1 MTTVAVLMGGW
12 SPEREVSLV
21 SGKACAEGLREGGH
35 TVIEYDVKRDL
46 RALVDFLRPAAGGGP
61 DVVFNALHG
70 KYGEDGCIQGVLEI
84 MKVPYTHSG
93 VLASAIAMDKPMS
106 RHVFTS
112 IGIRVALGKVVERR
126 SLASGDPMP
135 RPYVVKPIDQGSSVG
150 VHIVREGDNLAAVEV
165 AEAQF
170 GEKVLVEKF
179 VPGRELTVA
188 IMGDKAVAVTELRP
202 RTRFYDYEAKYTDGV
217 TEHLIPA
224 PIPAEVYEKAKEW
237 ALMAHQALG
246 CNGARPRR
254 PALGRQQARHRGPG
268 RARAQHP
275 ARHDAAVAG
284 ARAGQVGRHL
294 LARAHDLDGRPR
306 EAAGMSR
313 ATRQQSRS
321 AGARATTTAAS
332 EGREPDPQDR
342 PADLAPA
349 DDAGP
354 WPCCMLGLGGG
365 GGWWAWKQG
374 WLVAAQEQA
383 RCRRHA
389 SVIAAVTPFKLTDV
403 TVEGRD
409 YVTREAILAALN
421 VQAGDSLLGI
431 DLQAARKRLEA
442 IDWVAS
448 ATVER
453 RLPDTLYV
461 TLKERRAVAIWQN
474 GNEYT
479 LIDKNGR
486 TVRASRMPPGAE
498 SLLLLGGP
506 GAPEHVGELLLLLAY
521 EPSIAKQ
528 LRAAVWVGQ
537 RRWNLVLNNDAEI
550 WLPEE
555 DAVAALQ
562 RSPNSKRRINCCRA
576 SSASSICGCR
586 TSSISGSAAP
596 AGDPPPN
603 GPVVEYVET

>member
-46 RALVDFLRPAAGGGP
+46 RALVDFLRPAVGGGP

-170 GEKVLVEKF
+170 GKRVLVEKF

-246 CNGARPRR
+246 CNG
-254 PALGRQQARHRGPG
+254 
-268 RARAQHP
+268 
-275 ARHDAAVAG
+275 
-284 ARAGQVGRHL
+284 
-294 LARAHDLDGRPR
+294 LARADLRWDDSKPGTEGLVVLELNTQP
-306 EAAGMSR
+306 GMTPLS
-313 ATRQQSRS
+313 
-321 AGARATTTAAS
+321 
-332 EGREPDPQDR
+332 
-342 PADLAPA
+342 LAP
-349 DDAGP
+349 
-354 WPCCMLGLGGG
+354 
-365 GGWWAWKQG
+365 
-374 WLVAAQEQA
+374 EQA
-383 RCRRHA
+383 KWAGISWAQLMTWMVEHARH
-389 SVIAAVTPFKLTDV
+389 
-403 TVEGRD
+403 
-409 YVTREAILAALN
+409 
-421 VQAGDSLLGI
+421 
-431 DLQAARKRLEA
+431 
-442 IDWVAS
+442 
-448 ATVER
+448 
-453 RLPDTLYV
+453 
-461 TLKERRAVAIWQN
+461 
-474 GNEYT
+474 
-479 LIDKNGR
+479 
-486 TVRASRMPPGAE
+486 PG
-498 SLLLLGGP
+498 
-506 GAPEHVGELLLLLAY
+506 
-521 EPSIAKQ
+521 
-528 LRAAVWVGQ
+528 
-537 RRWNLVLNNDAEI
+537 
-550 WLPEE
+550 
-555 DAVAALQ
+555 
-562 RSPNSKRRINCCRA
+562 
-576 SSASSICGCR
+576 
-586 TSSISGSAAP
+586 
-596 AGDPPPN
+596 
-603 GPVVEYVET
+603 

>member
-46 RALVDFLRPAAGGGP
+46 RALVDFLRPAAGDGP

-170 GEKVLVEKF
+170 GERVLVEKF

-237 ALMAHQALG
+237 ALLAHQALG
-246 CNGARPRR
+246 CNG
-254 PALGRQQARHRGPG
+254 
-268 RARAQHP
+268 
-275 ARHDAAVAG
+275 
-284 ARAGQVGRHL
+284 
-294 LARAHDLDGRPR
+294 LARADLRWDDSKPGTEGLVVLELNTQP
-306 EAAGMSR
+306 GMTPLS
-313 ATRQQSRS
+313 
-321 AGARATTTAAS
+321 
-332 EGREPDPQDR
+332 
-342 PADLAPA
+342 LAP
-349 DDAGP
+349 
-354 WPCCMLGLGGG
+354 
-365 GGWWAWKQG
+365 
-374 WLVAAQEQA
+374 EQA
-383 RCRRHA
+383 KWAGISWAQLMTWMVEHARH
-389 SVIAAVTPFKLTDV
+389 
-403 TVEGRD
+403 
-409 YVTREAILAALN
+409 
-421 VQAGDSLLGI
+421 
-431 DLQAARKRLEA
+431 
-442 IDWVAS
+442 
-448 ATVER
+448 
-453 RLPDTLYV
+453 
-461 TLKERRAVAIWQN
+461 
-474 GNEYT
+474 
-479 LIDKNGR
+479 
-486 TVRASRMPPGAE
+486 PG
-498 SLLLLGGP
+498 
-506 GAPEHVGELLLLLAY
+506 
-521 EPSIAKQ
+521 
-528 LRAAVWVGQ
+528 
-537 RRWNLVLNNDAEI
+537 
-550 WLPEE
+550 
-555 DAVAALQ
+555 
-562 RSPNSKRRINCCRA
+562 
-576 SSASSICGCR
+576 
-586 TSSISGSAAP
+586 
-596 AGDPPPN
+596 
-603 GPVVEYVET
+603 